1 MIDVLISILG
11 LQILFI
17 ILRNTKAG
25 KVIYLFSNIVK
36 QILILNCNILRLLLK
51 KIKHINKKLKDKI
64 YSKQNQTENI
74 EHKKVVNGINIID
87 FKSYKKKK

>member
-36 QILILNCNILRLLLK
+36 QILILNCNMLRLLLK

>member
-25 KVIYLFSNIVK
+25 KLIYLFSNIVK

-51 KIKHINKKLKDKI
+51 KTKNINKKLKDKI
-64 YSKQNQTENI
+64 YIKQNQTENI
-74 EHKKVVNGINIID
+74 EHKKAVNENNVVD
-87 FKSYKKKK
+87 FKSYKKRK